1 MRKLPLMQK
10 PQAAHTAGF
19 TLVEL
24 MVTILI
30 VSILLTVAVSSYSS
44 QIRQSR
50 RTDARTA
57 VLDLASREE
66 RYMSTNSAYTT
77 TPAGLGYNAAFP
89 QTVGSGYY
97 TLNVTVTA
105 ANATTSPVTPASF
118 TVTATATGAQTK
130 DTQCQTFSVDNTGN
144 QTSTPATTCWTN

>member
-1 MRKLPLMQK
+1 MRKLPIMQK
-10 PQAAHTAGF
+10 QLASRAAGY

-24 MVTILI
+24 MVTIAI
-30 VSILLTVAVSSYSS
+30 ATVLGTIAISSYIT
-44 QIRQSR
+44 QVRQSR

-77 TPAGLGYNAAFP
+77 TAGNLGYGTPFP
-89 QTVGSGYY
+89 QTVGSGFY

-105 ANATTSPVTPASF
+105 ANATTTPVTPASF
-118 TVTATATGAQTK
+118 VVTATVNGSQVK
-130 DTQCQTFSVDNTGN
+130 DAQCQTFSVDNTGN
-144 QTSTPATTCWTN
+144 QTSTPATTCWSN